1 LETIGKYQIQRVLG
15 RGGMGTV
22 YQALDPVIQRT
33 VALKTMAPGLADA
46 PDLRERFLREAQA
59 AGGLK
64 HRNIVTVYD
73 LGEDKGRPFI
83 AMEFIEGTDLEKII
97 QNRRPLPLE
106 WKLSVLA
113 QICDGLAYAHRA
125 GIVHRDVKPA
135 NVRVT
140 AEGEVKIMDFGIAHL
155 QSSTMTRSGLV
166 LGTVHYMAP
175 EQVEGHKVDH
185 RADIFSV
192 GAIAYELIAYRRP
205 FDGDS
210 ITGVMYR
217 IIHEP
222 PDPRGLP
229 ESECAPS
236 LRRVVMKALEKRL
249 EARYQSLDEMHADIQ
264 GLLRSATPVPAP
276 ARAPSPESNPGFAT
290 VAFAVEKKPTA
301 AAQPVSWVE
310 QGVAA
315 LKAGD
320 CAEALRCAQQ
330 ALAARGDDAAARAL
344 EREAEAESLRRR
356 VESEMGEIRA
366 EAERARSEGQLQ
378 KALGLWR
385 RLLEVSPDDADARQA
400 AAEIQKSI
408 QERELEQLSSMALSY
423 AADGDMELA
432 LKIAGKIERLA
443 PGSPKAAD
451 LKAYL
456 EEESTRRQADA
467 LTSTAQEHLAMGN
480 LEEARAAA
488 AEALAVRPTHGIARE
503 IHDRASSIL
512 AVKTVR
518 VRAAEVF
525 TSEVE
530 EPVSQP
536 PSPFPPGPQ
545 AAPPLPPVRALPEP
559 PAAATPRPAPPP
571 PAAVKA
577 PPAAAQK
584 ASPTPPA
591 RVPAPSPLAPK
602 PKPVVTARPALPSPA
617 AEPAAAPSP
626 PPSAPSVPN
635 PASAGAPVAAPAPVA
650 TPATPEP
657 AQLTPLPEGPPSDP
671 KAVELLDAAR
681 RLLRERSSL
690 KALPLLEEAAQVEPG
705 HQGIERLL
713 TLTRIEARKAE
724 VESLTTAALNHFLQN
739 NYGKARKAVDK
750 ALALQPENK
759 KAKELL
765 KILGTLS

>member
-1 LETIGKYQIQRVLG
+1 METIGKYQIQRVLG

-22 YQALDPVIQRT
+22 YEALDPLIQRT

-83 AMEFIEGTDLEKII
+83 AMEFIEGSDLEKII

-106 WKLSVLA
+106 WKLNVLA
-113 QICDGLAYAHRA
+113 QVCDGLAYAHRN

-210 ITGVMYR
+210 ITGVMYK

-222 PDPRGLP
+222 PDPRGWP
-229 ESECAPS
+229 EGAFAPA
-236 LRRVVMKALEKRL
+236 LRRVVMRALEKRL
-249 EARYQSLDEMHADIQ
+249 DDRYQSLDEMHADLQ
-264 GLLRSATPVPAP
+264 GLLRSTTPVPVVS
-276 ARAPSPESNPGFAT
+276 RAPSPEPDPGAAT
-290 VAFAVEKKPTA
+290 VAFSVEKKPATL
-301 AAQPVSWVE
+301 AQRAGWVR

-320 CAEALRCAQQ
+320 PEDALRLAQL
-330 ALAARGDDAAARAL
+330 ALAARADDDAALAL
-344 EREAEAESLRRR
+344 QREAEAESLRRR
-356 VESEMGEIRA
+356 VEKEMGDIRA
-366 EAERARSEGQLQ
+366 EAERARSEGHLQ

-385 RLLEVSPDDADARQA
+385 RLLEVSPDDGDARRA
-400 AAEIQKSI
+400 AADIEKSI

-443 PGSPKAAD
+443 PGSSKAAD

-456 EEESTRRQADA
+456 QEESTRRQADA
-467 LTSTAQEHLAMGN
+467 LTATAQEHLAMGN

-488 AEALAVRPTHGIARE
+488 AEALAVRPTHAIARE
-503 IHDRASSIL
+503 IHERASSIL
-512 AVKTVR
+512 AVRTVK

-530 EPVSQP
+530 EPASPGPAAPRLP
-536 PSPFPPGPQ
+536 PSTTPGPP
-545 AAPPLPPVRALPEP
+545 AKA
-559 PAAATPRPAPPP
+559 PAAVATPAPPV
-571 PAAVKA
+571 VKA
-577 PPAAAQK
+577 PPVPQP
-584 ASPTPPA
+584 ASAPVA

-602 PKPVVTARPALPSPA
+602 PRPTPAGPTPAPAIAGPLPPRPAIKPPPPDSPIAYTEPTPVKA
-617 AEPAAAPSP
+617 ASSAP
-626 PPSAPSVPN
+626 PPSAE
-635 PASAGAPVAAPAPVA
+635 A
-650 TPATPEP
+650 TPATPTP
-657 AQLTPLPEGPPSDP
+657 AQLTPLPEGPPNDP
-671 KAVELLDAAR
+671 KAVELLDGAR
-681 RLLRERSSL
+681 RLLRERASL
-690 KALPLLEEAAQVEPG
+690 KALPLLEQAASLEPG

-713 TLTRIEARKAE
+713 ALTRIEARKAE

-739 NYGKARKAVDK
+739 NYGKAKKAVDK